1 MKNKIVVRLAS
12 IAAGLTALLLAGG
25 ASFGRG

>member
-1 MKNKIVVRLAS
+1 MKKVAVRVFTVTAS
-12 IAAGLTALLLAGG
+12 VAALLLAGG